1 MLLINNETT
10 FEEPDLWNLEPDN
23 TDFVN
28 SNPKLKL
35 YPNPN
40 PSAFQLET
48 NFPLSDIGNLKITNV
63 LGITVY
69 ESQNVSSNTIQL
81 QSSAAGLHFV
91 VIILKDGTV
100 LTQKMVVQ

>member
-1 MLLINNETT
+1 MKIQYAS
-10 FEEPDLWNLEPDN
+10 DLHLEFPDN
-23 TDFVN
+23 SRFLRN
-28 SNPKLKL
+28 NPIIPVGDILL
-35 YPNPN
+35 L
-40 PSAFQLET
+40 AG
-48 NFPLSDIGNLKITNV
+48 DIGNLKITNV

-81 QSSAAGLHFV
+81 QNFAAGLHFV